1 MEADD
6 LNLNPNLQGK
16 KGAEHYSEAWSSIT
30 QWKVNSQSQ
39 ESHQLAKS
47 YSSLWHSLR
56 TQSAPCSGTEFE
68 YFPFKNLIFSSA
80 PHRDRAAAER
90 RATFRDPH
98 SSKYS
103 ISFLLALWIDKCWWE
118 PVPCFCAC
126 RCIGSGS
133 PELSAYCGL
142 AAWQVPYII
151 PNQYLTSCSPQT
163 LWRYRVFL

>member
-30 QWKVNSQSQ
+30 QWKVSSQSQ

-47 YSSLWHSLR
+47 SSSLWHSLR

-80 PHRDRAAAER
+80 HTGTEQQQKDELPSGTHTRANAV
-90 RATFRDPH
+90 FPF
-98 SSKYS
+98 
-103 ISFLLALWIDKCWWE
+103 FLLCE
-118 PVPCFCAC
+118 
-126 RCIGSGS
+126 
-133 PELSAYCGL
+133 
-142 AAWQVPYII
+142 
-151 PNQYLTSCSPQT
+151 LTSAGGSQCRVSVPEEALGLGLQSGL
-163 LWRYRVFL
+163 LWLGSMARPLHHSKPIFE

>member
-80 PHRDRAAAER
+80 PHRERAAAER